1 MPPVDGNKAWRTLT
15 RAIAQCLAE
24 LDEGDFLII
33 AHRHINHYVQV
44 AGQGEHGFR
53 VEAASNTY
61 IEPPSAA
68 LTTVQYA
75 EMDTLGWHRA
85 TEDPPELATVQ
96 RDSDGS
102 PNFYRQVD
110 VGDDLDAVA
119 DVMIRTLHEVYGVE
133 SPKLLEYQAFHRDLG
148 EFVFPHMPIARRM
161 PEAW

>member
-1 MPPVDGNKAWRTLT
+1 MPRVDGNKAWRKLT
-15 RAIAQCLAE
+15 RAVAQCLAE

-68 LTTVQYA
+68 LTTAQYA
-75 EMDTLGWHRA
+75 LMDEFGWRRA
-85 TEDPPELATVQ
+85 TEDAPELATEE
-96 RDSDGS
+96 RDPDGS
-102 PNFYRQVD
+102 PNFYRQAAA
-110 VGDDLDAVA
+110 DDDPRAVA
-119 DVMIRTLHEVYGVE
+119 DIMVRTLREVYGVA

-148 EFVFPHMPIARRM
+148 EFVFPHMPIARRV